1 MGHLVEDVDLQFLG
15 SLVLFLAPLRRAL
28 YPWYAGGGNE
38 LAIASIVTT
47 TQLRL
52 MSLRCTCAVGER
64 LPWRV

>member
-47 TQLRL
+47 TQSAPDVSALHMCGR
-52 MSLRCTCAVGER
+52 
-64 LPWRV
+64 